1 VNQREGRRVL
11 KRIDRQ
17 GQAVDQGGGEAVW
30 TDLCSPTD
38 AEIGEVETRYGLTI
52 PSRDSLSEIEQ
63 SSRLRV
69 DRQGRLMMSAPLI
82 AQSKGVADLS
92 PTGFI
97 LVNDSLVTIRFAD
110 TAVFD
115 EVHADL
121 SKQHDPLTGK
131 DVLVRLLE
139 EVVDRAADRLERIAE
154 DLAAASQAIFREP
167 AEDAP
172 RHRVGRE
179 TRRLRALIVRI
190 GRSSEQMVRVRHT
203 FLAVGRIAHFVIDRC
218 DPKISAALKDRL
230 VSVKQDIDSLDEFE
244 TSLTGRV
251 QLLLDA
257 ATGFISIEQND
268 VVKVLTVVSVAG
280 VPPVLIAGIYGMNF
294 KYMPELSW
302 TYGYPLA
309 MVVMAASTV
318 LPVLWF
324 KWRDWL

>member
-1 VNQREGRRVL
+1 MMALR
-11 KRIDRQ
+11 RIDKMGRVVETD
-17 GQAVDQGGGEAVW
+17 AEAVW
-30 TDLCSPTD
+30 IDLCSPTD
-38 AEIGEVETRYGLTI
+38 AEIAEVEKRYELTI
-52 PSRDSLSEIEQ
+52 PSRESLSEIEL

-69 DRQGRLMMSAPLI
+69 DRHGRLTMSAPLI
-82 AQSKGVADLS
+82 ARSQGVADLS

-97 LVNDSLVTIRFAD
+97 LVQGALVTIRFAE

-115 EVHADL
+115 EVHSEL
-121 SKQHDPLTGK
+121 VRHHDPVTGQE
-131 DVLVRLLE
+131 VLVRLLE

-154 DLAAASQAIFREP
+154 DLATASHAIFREP
-167 AEDAP
+167 EKDAKH
-172 RHRVGRE
+172 HRVGRE
-179 TRRLRALIVRI
+179 TRRLRALMVRI

-203 FLAVGRIAHFVIDRC
+203 FLAIGRIAHFVIDRC
-218 DPKISAALKDRL
+218 DPKIEGSLKDRL
-230 VSVKQDIDSLDEFE
+230 VSVKEDIASLDEFE

-294 KYMPELSW
+294 KNMPELNW

-309 MVVMAASTV
+309 LAALVVSTI

>member
-1 VNQREGRRVL
+1 VL
-11 KRIDRQ
+11 RRIDKHGR
-17 GQAVDQGGGEAVW
+17 AVETDAEAVW
-30 TDLCSPTD
+30 IDLCSPTD
-38 AEIGEVETRYGLTI
+38 AEIAEVEARYDLSI
-52 PSRDSLSEIEQ
+52 PSRVSLSEIEL

-69 DRQGRLMMSAPLI
+69 DRKGRLTMSAPLI
-82 AQSKGVADLS
+82 ARSQGVAELS

-97 LVNDSLVTIRFAD
+97 LVQGALVTIRFAE

-115 EVHADL
+115 EVHAEL
-121 SKQHDPLTGK
+121 VRRHDPVTGQE
-131 DVLVRLLE
+131 VLVRLLE

-154 DLAAASQAIFREP
+154 DLATASHAIFREP
-167 AEDAP
+167 EKDAKH
-172 RHRVGRE
+172 HRVGRE
-179 TRRLRALIVRI
+179 TRRLRALMVRI

-203 FLAVGRIAHFVIDRC
+203 FLAIGRIAHFVIDRC
-218 DPKISAALKDRL
+218 DPKIEGALKDRL
-230 VSVKQDIDSLDEFE
+230 VSVKEDIASLDEFE

-294 KYMPELSW
+294 KNMPELNW

-309 MVVMAASTV
+309 LAALLVSTI

>member
-1 VNQREGRRVL
+1 VKGQDGVLRRIDSEGR
-11 KRIDRQ
+11 
-17 GQAVDQGGGEAVW
+17 AVETDAEAVW
-30 TDLCSPTD
+30 IDLCSPTE
-38 AEIGEVETRYGLTI
+38 AEIAEVEKRYDLSI
-52 PSRDSLSEIEQ
+52 PSRESLSEIEL

-69 DRQGRLMMSAPLI
+69 DRKGRLTMSAPLI
-82 AQSKGVADLS
+82 ARSQGVANLS

-97 LVNDSLVTIRFAD
+97 LVNGSLVTVRFAE

-115 EVHADL
+115 EVHAEL
-121 SKQHDPLTGK
+121 VKRHDPVTGQE
-131 DVLVRLLE
+131 VLVRLLE

-154 DLAAASQAIFREP
+154 DLATASHAIFREP
-167 AEDAP
+167 EQDAKH
-172 RHRVGRE
+172 HRVGRE
-179 TRRLRALIVRI
+179 TRRLRALMVRI

-203 FLAVGRIAHFVIDRC
+203 FLAIGRIAHFVIDRC
-218 DPKISAALKDRL
+218 DPKIEAALKDRL
-230 VSVKQDIDSLDEFE
+230 VSVKEDIASLDEFE

-294 KYMPELSW
+294 KNMPELNW

-309 MVVMAASTV
+309 LAALLVSTI